1 MNRFVLFTA
10 LACAALAPATQP
22 AGAQPP
28 AMALGKPLP
37 EGSMPV
43 GTITVRVIAG
53 TPAVAVPDAEVT
65 LTVNGAARTAK
76 SDGSGRATF
85 RDLPVGATVQATILD
100 EEKKPQTSESFPVPA
115 SGGMRLM
122 LSTKP
127 YTGAPASHGVTAGAA
142 GQGGPPEARAMSGQP
157 RPDRAMRPGQYQVRL
172 TYNSFTVQNG
182 VGTDPEP
189 PVGETVTLVA
199 YRSDNSVDVKTLPVD
214 AKGLATF
221 EDLDISGH
229 TTYFALARLPR
240 NGAYDR
246 LSAVPVQPDTQL
258 GAKVILS
265 GEKRTS
271 TAPPIDELH
280 MPQSIDTPAGK
291 VRVTLEGIP
300 LETTITLVDAATKA
314 VLGELKAAK
323 GPPDPRRIQGQA
335 PFQPAAD
342 LPPGT
347 LAVTIQG
354 GPATATAPLPD
365 VPIRIIPDDQD
376 NAEGVSSKTGPD
388 GTVQMQVPADKKLK
402 AVFNING
409 KDLVSPPFEVTKS
422 GGRLEV
428 TASWEAQGAPQA
440 MFDVPYK
447 PGLVLYAE
455 TTGAMPGSRDT
466 RPQLFRSR
474 PIQLLEGTGTH
485 LPITIY
491 PRVLLNFQK
500 RAGVEDEMLG
510 VRGTY
515 TLENI
520 SWAPYSAGPD
530 GMIIPLPKG
539 FRGGKVAEE
548 HQGIASVVPGEGVR
562 ILRPLAPGRTQFI
575 VGYTLYSSG
584 GELDW
589 RLDIPYDMFQ
599 SDLQIR
605 LSDGMEVKPEGRA
618 RGQLAEGRDGSQFF
632 LLNDISIRA
641 GQSMV
646 MKITGMPAPPAW
658 RVWVPYLVL
667 IVVVMLIAGGVV
679 FALVGKPAARAAPAA
694 GDKRRSAL
702 LDELVDLERTGKD
715 PARREQVLGELERL
729 WRE

>member
-1 MNRFVLFTA
+1 
-10 LACAALAPATQP
+10 
-22 AGAQPP
+22 
-28 AMALGKPLP
+28 
-37 EGSMPV
+37 
-43 GTITVRVIAG
+43 
-53 TPAVAVPDAEVT
+53 
-65 LTVNGAARTAK
+65 
-76 SDGSGRATF
+76 
-85 RDLPVGATVQATILD
+85 
-100 EEKKPQTSESFPVPA
+100 
-115 SGGMRLM
+115 MRLM

-127 YTGAPASHGVTAGAA
+127 YTGAPASHGVSASAA
-142 GQGGPPEARAMSGQP
+142 AQGGPPEARAMSGQP
-157 RPDRAMRPGQYQVRL
+157 RPDRAMRPGQYQIRL

-189 PVGETVTLVA
+189 PVGEPITLVG
-199 YRSDNSVDVKTLPVD
+199 YRSDNTVDVKTLPVD
-214 AKGLATF
+214 AKGVATF
-221 EDLDISGH
+221 DELDISGH

-240 NGAYDR
+240 SGGYDR
-246 LSAVPVQPDTQL
+246 LSAVPLQPDTQNGYKAL
-258 GAKVILS
+258 LS

-271 TAPPIDELH
+271 TVPPIDDLA
-280 MPQSIDTPAGK
+280 MPQSIATPAGK
-291 VRVTLEGIP
+291 VRVTFEGIP
-300 LETTITLVDAATKA
+300 LEGTISLVDAATKT
-314 VLGELKAAK
+314 VLGEIKAAN
-323 GPPDPRRIQGQA
+323 GPPDPRQIEGQA

-347 LAVTIQG
+347 VAVKIHG
-354 GPATATAPLPD
+354 GPGAVDAPLPD
-365 VPIRIIPDDQD
+365 VPIRVIPDDQN

-409 KDLVSPPFEVTKS
+409 RDLVSPPFEVAKS
-422 GGRLEV
+422 GGRLDVIARWKSE
-428 TASWEAQGAPQA
+428 GAPQA
-440 MFDVPYK
+440 MFDVAYK
-447 PGLVLYAE
+447 PGLVVYAE
-455 TTGAMPGSRDT
+455 TTGVIPGSRDT
-466 RPQLFRSR
+466 RAQVYRSR

-530 GMIIPLPKG
+530 GLIIPLPKG
-539 FRGGKVAEE
+539 FRGAKVAEE

-589 RLDIPYDMFQ
+589 QLDIPYDMFQ

-605 LSDGMEVKPEGRA
+605 LADGMAVTPEGRA

-646 MKITGMPAPPAW
+646 MKVTGMPAPPSW

-679 FALVGKPAARAAPAA
+679 FALMGKPARAAPAA

-702 LDELVDLERTGKD
+702 LDELVEIDRTGKD
-715 PARREQVLGELERL
+715 PARREQVLAELERL